1 MSEFSVTGNPNYA
14 ARIVVVRNLVD
25 LPNLDNLKGLPTD
38 GFTALVPKSTE
49 IGSTLAVFP
58 AGSALSEAFAAEHGL
73 FRHSEK
79 NKTPGAVG
87 YLDDN
92 GKVKALKLRGQ
103 ISSALALPID
113 GPEGT
118 LFDTIDGVVVSQK
131 WVNPNAKSP
140 QVPGQKKVR
149 VSFDLPEHFD
159 TASWFRN
166 KHLISDDTY
175 VTVTQK
181 LHGCFKSNTKVTMW
195 NGSQK
200 KIVDVVTGDVV
211 VGFRDG
217 VAVPSRVTQGAFTT
231 GRTEVWQKIKFAQRV
246 KGDNP
251 TTFSTPDHKFLTPT
265 GYVRADELKKGDFAF
280 FIRHLPAITPDK
292 ESVLTGLMLGDGSTA
307 GGNRNSVEW
316 SHKHEHL
323 EYLEYVRALL
333 GNLTGS
339 GDVQHRT
346 SGYGTHMVC
355 ARTIATEPIKRF
367 ASKWEGGNVPDDLT
381 LTDLTLAIWYMDD
394 GSLSHHES
402 QQDRANFAICAYNEV
417 NSEHIRNAMIRTG
430 FTNPVTYKTGGYWR
444 LRLNK
449 DDAEYLFSRIRHLVP
464 PSMQYKLPEYHRG
477 FFEEPNVVDRE
488 EPVVFNT
495 TVLSTE
501 VVSARDIEYTG
512 KWDIETETH
521 NFVAQRVV
529 VHNSSVRVGR
539 LPLETPLKWWERL
552 LGRTPKKT
560 FVPVIGSRRTIKFAG
575 EPREGAEHFYGE
587 GNDIWSK
594 AGLPIAEVIPDGVM
608 VYAEIIGYVGDTPIQ
623 QGYTYM
629 HNPGEFSTYVYR
641 VVVGGFDL
649 SWDALKQ
656 FCESRG
662 LKYVPELWRGL
673 HRDFDVDQWMDTSY
687 GGNAVPLDPE
697 SPCDEGVTVRAEGI
711 TPLVLK
717 AKSGLFLLHE
727 GHEADAGR
735 ADIEEEEGVA

>member
-1 MSEFSVTGNPNYA
+1 MTKYTLTGSENYA
-14 ARIVVVRNLVD
+14 ARIVKVHTLID
-25 LPNLDNLKGLPTD
+25 LPGLDNLQGLPTD

-58 AGSALSEAFAAEHGL
+58 AGSALSEAFAAEHDL
-73 FRHSEK
+73 FRRSEK

-181 LHGCFKSNTKVTMW
+181 LHG
-195 NGSQK
+195 
-200 KIVDVVTGDVV
+200 
-211 VGFRDG
+211 
-217 VAVPSRVTQGAFTT
+217 
-231 GRTEVWQKIKFAQRV
+231 
-246 KGDNP
+246 
-251 TTFSTPDHKFLTPT
+251 
-265 GYVRADELKKGDFAF
+265 
-280 FIRHLPAITPDK
+280 
-292 ESVLTGLMLGDGSTA
+292 
-307 GGNRNSVEW
+307 
-316 SHKHEHL
+316 
-323 EYLEYVRALL
+323 
-333 GNLTGS
+333 
-339 GDVQHRT
+339 T
-346 SGYGTHMVC
+346 S
-355 ARTIATEPIKRF
+355 
-367 ASKWEGGNVPDDLT
+367 L
-381 LTDLTLAIWYMDD
+381 
-394 GSLSHHES
+394 
-402 QQDRANFAICAYNEV
+402 
-417 NSEHIRNAMIRTG
+417 
-430 FTNPVTYKTGGYWR
+430 
-444 LRLNK
+444 
-449 DDAEYLFSRIRHLVP
+449 
-464 PSMQYKLPEYHRG
+464 
-477 FFEEPNVVDRE
+477 
-488 EPVVFNT
+488 
-495 TVLSTE
+495 
-501 VVSARDIEYTG
+501 
-512 KWDIETETH
+512 
-521 NFVAQRVV
+521 
-529 VHNSSVRVGR
+529 RVGR

-552 LGRTPKKT
+552 LGRTPKKA
-560 FVPVIGSRRTIKFAG
+560 FVPVIGSRRTVKFAG

-623 QGYTYM
+623 PGYTYM
-629 HNPGEFSTYVYR
+629 HSPGEFSTYVYR

-673 HRDFDVDQWMDTSY
+673 HRDFDVDRWMDTTY
-687 GGNAVPLDPE
+687 GGNAVPLDPK
-697 SPCDEGVTVRAEGI
+697 SPCDEGVTIRAEGI

-717 AKSGLFLLHE
+717 AKSGLFLIHE